1 MEAIKKDNNKFYI
14 GEDVENPLAEITFVP
29 TGADKIT
36 IDHTYV
42 SESLRGQKIGLQL
55 IDKVVE
61 YARTENKKIAALCP
75 YAKKVMTQNEKYKDI
90 LI

>member
-55 IDKVVE
+55 IDKVAE
-61 YARTENKKIAALCP
+61 YARTENKKIIALCP
-75 YAKKVMTQNEKYKDI
+75 YAKKVMTQSEEYKDI